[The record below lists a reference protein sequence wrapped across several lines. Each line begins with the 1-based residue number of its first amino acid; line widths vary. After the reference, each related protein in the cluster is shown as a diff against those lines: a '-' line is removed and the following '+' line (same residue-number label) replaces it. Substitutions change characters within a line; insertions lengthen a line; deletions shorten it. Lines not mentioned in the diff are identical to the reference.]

1 MEFSYKNILS
11 LSHIFGFCEQYVARV
26 FFHCIKINS
35 AVKYPS
41 TMPAAKDWM
50 SSG

>member
-1 MEFSYKNILS
+1 MNILS
-11 LSHIFGFCEQYVARV
+11 LSHIFWFCEQYVARV
-26 FFHCIKINS
+26 FFQCIRMKS

-41 TMPAAKDWM
+41 TMPAARDWM